1 MVKIYGTQTGG
12 DTQIREHMIGPTHFF
27 IPDNIPHKSWLFFPS
42 DTEDTTFCTVW
53 HSEDNPVVLHLTLED
68 VAKWRKICFIPSGF
82 KRWVYSFYHENGD
95 EDETLVDKSCRYKW
109 VKFRSDIW
117 FAVKHIV
124 AISTHCAT
132 YADDDNDDKFGMMM
146 MMLEM
151 LIDETA
157 LNLLQDLPPLH
168 YLRGLHIC
176 ISPTYSACRWTTMHI
191 I

>member
-132 YADDDNDDKFGMMM
+132 MLMMTM
-146 MMLEM
+146 M
-151 LIDETA
+151 T
-157 LNLLQDLPPLH
+157 NLGWWWWCWKCSSMKQHWIFCKICPHCITWEDC
-168 YLRGLHIC
+168 IC